1 VILKE
6 SSFLSCWLPANN
18 SLQGISTILVLCPH
32 ATRCLQALTWRESR
46 ASLCISLTCLL
57 IASTTLQGVSSFVF
71 SCQAPCCLQASLC
84 RESQASLCVAFN
96 CLLPASTTWQ
106 GISSIFVICCRAACC
121 LQASLGNVSG
131 ILVLGV
137 AEDDGMDI
145 VDAGANTLLT
155 IESPRET
162 HLSFADGS
170 PAQGAIPPLLARG
183 SYFIGSPTP
192 KPPFL
197 VNSTFPAV
205 CTHYLIPS
213 VMCTRP
219 KGL

>member
-1 VILKE
+1 
-6 SSFLSCWLPANN
+6 
-18 SLQGISTILVLCPH
+18 
-32 ATRCLQALTWRESR
+32 
-46 ASLCISLTCLL
+46 
-57 IASTTLQGVSSFVF
+57 
-71 SCQAPCCLQASLC
+71 
-84 RESQASLCVAFN
+84 
-96 CLLPASTTWQ
+96 
-106 GISSIFVICCRAACC
+106 
-121 LQASLGNVSG
+121 
-131 ILVLGV
+131 
-137 AEDDGMDI
+137 MDV

-205 CTHYLIPS
+205 CTHLLIPS
-213 VMCTRP
+213 VMYTLSQRYVHTFPAVCTPFLSPALCAPDP
-219 KGL
+219 KDCKVTECNLQIYMHNTSVYLD